1 MVSLLSSWEPACQK
15 EDCSPFDIG
24 TVYRVIASST
34 DAEKFRFIESVWK
47 PDLLFEF
54 PACGKQQKFRQE
66 RLVKYPWLIY
76 SKYLDGASCLPCVCF
91 GVECGKNGAKLD
103 KPFRS
108 SLTFWT
114 TARGKFDSHASGKS
128 EIHKFSVMA
137 MQNFLAA
144 MRRQI
149 APIDQQLNQL
159 MQAQIDENREKM
171 KSIVKTVIFCGQNN
185 IPLRGKRDDNPDDSN
200 LQGNFQALL
209 ELRIDS
215 GDVKLKEHLENAPRN
230 ATYRSKTIQNEIAET
245 VGTYISSKIIAEV
258 LTNQNVYAVMTKNS
272 HFAMQLSFT
281 LNLNLTLVR
290 NTYDMLNVILKN
302 CFLVSVGQQ
311 KLVNFVDLKQI
322 FILVLI

>member
-1 MVSLLSSWEPACQK
+1 M
-15 EDCSPFDIG
+15 
-24 TVYRVIASST
+24 YRVIASFT

-47 PDLLFEF
+47 PDVLFEF
-54 PACGKQQKFRQE
+54 PASKETCGKQRKFRQE
-66 RLVKYPWLIY
+66 WLVKYPWLVY
-76 SKYLDGASCLPCVCF
+76 SKYLDGAFCLPCVCF

-103 KPFRS
+103 KLFRS
-108 SLTFWT
+108 PLTFWT

-144 MRRQI
+144 MRRQT

-209 ELRIDS
+209 EFRIDS
-215 GDVKLKEHLENAPRN
+215 GDVKVKEHIE
-230 ATYRSKTIQNEIAET
+230 
-245 VGTYISSKIIAEV
+245 
-258 LTNQNVYAVMTKNS
+258 
-272 HFAMQLSFT
+272 
-281 LNLNLTLVR
+281 NLNLTLVK
-290 NTYDMLNVILKN
+290 NTHDMLNIIFKK
-302 CFLVSVGQQ
+302 CFLVSVGQE
-311 KLVNFVDLKQI
+311 KLLNFVDLNQI
-322 FILVLI
+322 FIVVLILNIFPNMHQIALRSIQISGGTCPRTPLASSGLRPSISSLMEKFILVETSHEKCWIHPC

>member
-1 MVSLLSSWEPACQK
+1 M
-15 EDCSPFDIG
+15 
-24 TVYRVIASST
+24 YRVIASFT

-47 PDLLFEF
+47 PDVLFEF
-54 PACGKQQKFRQE
+54 PASKETCGKQRKFRQE
-66 RLVKYPWLIY
+66 WLVKYPWLVY
-76 SKYLDGASCLPCVCF
+76 SKYLDGAFCLPCVCF

-103 KPFRS
+103 KLFRS
-108 SLTFWT
+108 PLTFWT

-144 MRRQI
+144 MRRQT

-209 ELRIDS
+209 EFRIDS
-215 GDVKLKEHLENAPRN
+215 GDVKVKEHIE
-230 ATYRSKTIQNEIAET
+230 
-245 VGTYISSKIIAEV
+245 
-258 LTNQNVYAVMTKNS
+258 
-272 HFAMQLSFT
+272 
-281 LNLNLTLVR
+281 NLNLTLVK
-290 NTYDMLNVILKN
+290 NTHDMLNIIFKK
-302 CFLVSVGQQ
+302 CFLVSVGQE
-311 KLVNFVDLKQI
+311 KLLNFVDLNQI
-322 FILVLI
+322 FIVVLILNIFPNMHQIALQSIQISKTFPGSKLPDPPSKLRASPFHFKSLG

>member
-1 MVSLLSSWEPACQK
+1 M
-15 EDCSPFDIG
+15 
-24 TVYRVIASST
+24 YRVIASFT

-47 PDLLFEF
+47 PDVLFEF
-54 PACGKQQKFRQE
+54 PASKETCGKQRKFRQE
-66 RLVKYPWLIY
+66 WLVKYPWLVY
-76 SKYLDGASCLPCVCF
+76 SKYLDGAFCLPCVCF

-103 KPFRS
+103 KLFRS
-108 SLTFWT
+108 PLTFWT

-144 MRRQI
+144 MRRQT

-209 ELRIDS
+209 EFRIDS
-215 GDVKLKEHLENAPRN
+215 GDVKLKEHLEN
-230 ATYRSKTIQNEIAET
+230 
-245 VGTYISSKIIAEV
+245 
-258 LTNQNVYAVMTKNS
+258 
-272 HFAMQLSFT
+272 
-281 LNLNLTLVR
+281 LNLTLVK
-290 NTYDMLNVILKN
+290 NTHDMLNIIFKK
-302 CFLVSVGQQ
+302 CFLVSVGQE
-311 KLVNFVDLKQI
+311 KLLNFVDLNQI
-322 FILVLI
+322 FILVLILNILPNMHQIALQSIQISKIFRGNMPPDPPSKLRASPFDFKSHGKIYFGGN

>member
-1 MVSLLSSWEPACQK
+1 M
-15 EDCSPFDIG
+15 
-24 TVYRVIASST
+24 YRVIASFT

-47 PDLLFEF
+47 PDVLFEF
-54 PACGKQQKFRQE
+54 PASKETCGKQRKFRQE
-66 RLVKYPWLIY
+66 WLVKYPWLVY
-76 SKYLDGASCLPCVCF
+76 SKYLDGAFCLPCVCF

-103 KPFRS
+103 KLFRS
-108 SLTFWT
+108 PLTFWT

-144 MRRQI
+144 MRRQT

-209 ELRIDS
+209 EFRIDS
-215 GDVKLKEHLENAPRN
+215 GDVKVKEHIE
-230 ATYRSKTIQNEIAET
+230 
-245 VGTYISSKIIAEV
+245 
-258 LTNQNVYAVMTKNS
+258 
-272 HFAMQLSFT
+272 
-281 LNLNLTLVR
+281 NLNLTLVK
-290 NTYDMLNVILKN
+290 NTHDMLNIIFKK
-302 CFLVSVGQQ
+302 CFLVSVGQE
-311 KLVNFVDLKQI
+311 KLLNFVDLNQI
-322 FILVLI
+322 FILVLILNIFPDCITEHPNFKNFPEEHVPGPP

>member
-1 MVSLLSSWEPACQK
+1 M
-15 EDCSPFDIG
+15 
-24 TVYRVIASST
+24 YRVIASFT

-47 PDLLFEF
+47 PDVLFEF
-54 PACGKQQKFRQE
+54 PASKETCGKQRKFRQE
-66 RLVKYPWLIY
+66 WLVKYPWLVY
-76 SKYLDGASCLPCVCF
+76 SKYLDGAFCLPCVCF

-103 KPFRS
+103 KLFRS
-108 SLTFWT
+108 PLTFWT

-144 MRRQI
+144 MRRQT

-209 ELRIDS
+209 EFRIDS
-215 GDVKLKEHLENAPRN
+215 GDVKLKEHLEN
-230 ATYRSKTIQNEIAET
+230 
-245 VGTYISSKIIAEV
+245 
-258 LTNQNVYAVMTKNS
+258 
-272 HFAMQLSFT
+272 
-281 LNLNLTLVR
+281 LNLTLVK
-290 NTYDMLNVILKN
+290 NTHDMLNIIFKK
-302 CFLVSVGQQ
+302 CFLVSVGQE
-311 KLVNFVDLKQI
+311 KLLNFVDLNQI
-322 FILVLI
+322 FILVLILNIFPDCITEHPNFKNFPGEHAPGPP